1 MSISGQS
8 NINIGLPNE
17 SAGSDSLYTAFHK
30 IQDNFNVLFGNAN
43 PNIKQGNGI
52 TVSTSAGNVTISAN
66 LVAGNNVNLTNSNGA
81 IIIDATGSGGGG
93 NVTSVQVIGANGN
106 ARITST
112 GGPITSNGVITLDLA
127 NTAVA
132 PGAYVNPTIVVDQFG
147 RITAASNNTVSGTVT
162 SVAVAPGAGIQVT
175 GSPVTTSGTINIINT
190 GVTRISAGT
199 GISITPSA
207 GNGNITVSLA
217 ANVGGGTVSN
227 VNITSNSLTV
237 TGSPVTTA
245 GTITIELPN
254 TISVS
259 GNIQSTGGRFI
270 GNGSGLTN
278 ISVAAANVTGLGNVA
293 LTNFDGNVNNVLRG
307 DGTWGAGGAS
317 YGNSNVAA
325 YLPTYTGN
333 LSAGNASLGNAVTA
347 NYFIGNFYGTA
358 NAATTADTVT
368 TNSQPNITSVGT
380 LTSLDVTG
388 NTTTGGIKTDNYYYA
403 NGVSISFAGSY
414 SNSNVAA
421 YLPTYTGDIT
431 AGNVYAN
438 AGIVGALTF
447 KGEGGNISNIQGA
460 NVTGA
465 VSSAT
470 TAGTVTT
477 AAQSNITS
485 VGTLTGLNV
494 NGNITAANIT
504 ANTGVFT
511 GNGSGLT
518 NLAGANVTGQVG
530 NALVAGTVYD
540 NAQPNITSVGTLS
553 SLDVTGNVS
562 SNNVISNNMVKTT
575 VVTFATLPS
584 AADAGAGARA
594 FISDGNIAATGN
606 FAAQVQGGGSN
617 NVPVYSDG
625 TNWYIG

>member
-93 NVTSVQVIGANGN
+93 GNVTSVQVIGANGN
-106 ARITST
+106 ARITSS

-270 GNGSGLTN
+270 GNAAGLTN
-278 ISVAAANVTGLGNVA
+278 IPA
-293 LTNFDGNVNNVLRG
+293 
-307 DGTWGAGGAS
+307 
-317 YGNSNVAA
+317 
-325 YLPTYTGN
+325 GN
-333 LSAGNASLGNAVTA
+333 LSGIDGNSSNILYGNGVFASSGAVVGASGATGPVGATGATGLTGATGEGATGPQGATGATGPAGATGATGEQGATGEGATGPEGATGATGPEGPIGATGPSGGPTGATGATGETGATGATGLTGATGDTGATGLTGATGANGVIWVTA
-347 NYFIGNFYGTA
+347 PLANNSTGVAGQIAYDSGGNFYVCV
-358 NAATTADTVT
+358 DTDT
-368 TNSQPNITSVGT
+368 WSKFT
-380 LTSLDVTG
+380 
-388 NTTTGGIKTDNYYYA
+388 
-403 NGVSISFAGSY
+403 
-414 SNSNVAA
+414 
-421 YLPTYTGDIT
+421 
-431 AGNVYAN
+431 
-438 AGIVGALTF
+438 
-447 KGEGGNISNIQGA
+447 
-460 NVTGA
+460 
-465 VSSAT
+465 
-470 TAGTVTT
+470 
-477 AAQSNITS
+477 
-485 VGTLTGLNV
+485 
-494 NGNITAANIT
+494 GNIT
-504 ANTGVFT
+504 
-511 GNGSGLT
+511 
-518 NLAGANVTGQVG
+518 
-530 NALVAGTVYD
+530 
-540 NAQPNITSVGTLS
+540 
-553 SLDVTGNVS
+553 
-562 SNNVISNNMVKTT
+562 
-575 VVTFATLPS
+575 
-584 AADAGAGARA
+584 
-594 FISDGNIAATGN
+594 
-606 FAAQVQGGGSN
+606 
-617 NVPVYSDG
+617 
-625 TNWYIG
+625 W